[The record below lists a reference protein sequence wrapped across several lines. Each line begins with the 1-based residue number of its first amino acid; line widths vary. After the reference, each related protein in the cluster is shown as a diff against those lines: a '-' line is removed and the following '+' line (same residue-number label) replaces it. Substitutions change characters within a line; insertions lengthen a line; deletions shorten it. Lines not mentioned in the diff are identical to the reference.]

1 MNRKKLIQNEEA
13 VSITLGFMLMFSITV
28 LVFSIIILSFYTLTV
43 QSERV
48 AMRES
53 FDVLGSGLAI
63 KITTFDTLL
72 NITNDMD
79 GTVNTLEYDFS
90 IPSSVAND
98 VYNINITKN
107 KLIIDSD
114 IEATAWIPFNTSAGI
129 EEKTIY
135 SNAMDYTIIFNKTSN
150 RIEIKEQ

>member
-1 MNRKKLIQNEEA
+1 MNRRKLIQNEEA
-13 VSITLGFMLMFSITV
+13 VSITLGFMLMFSVTV

-63 KITTFDTLL
+63 RITTFDTLI

-90 IPSSVAND
+90 IPASIANEVYSV
-98 VYNINITKN
+98 NITKN
-107 KLIIDSD
+107 KIIIDSE
-114 IEATAWIPFNTSAGI
+114 IEATAWIPFNTSTGI

-135 SNAMDYTIIFNKTSN
+135 SNAMDYTITFNKTSN